1 MLMEPVR
8 RWDEEAVRP
17 PIDADARPAFFP
29 KKRVAFP
36 GKNHDVRARSV
47 PMTSRVST
55 GRILLE
61 VRAHRIAS
69 QVESNSRGSLT
80 AQTSIFE
87 AEIAHVRDEIGL
99 PCPVARHFPALAVV
113 IPCFAVE
120 PVAEFKPVAEN
131 EVEIAETIDH
141 LRRVRERD
149 QAGGFASL
157 CIEVLLPG
165 VEGRRKKTPLL
176 PLK

>member
-8 RWDEEAVRP
+8 WWYEETVRP
-17 PIDADARPAFFP
+17 PIDADARPSFFP

-47 PMTSRVST
+47 PMSSRVST

-61 VRAHRIAS
+61 VRAHRVAS

-87 AEIAHVRDEIGL
+87 AEIPHVRDEIGL
-99 PCPVARHFPALAVV
+99 PCPVACDFSALAVV
-113 IPCFAVE
+113 IAFFAVKSI
-120 PVAEFKPVAEN
+120 AEFKPIGEN
-131 EVEIAETIDH
+131 EVEIPETINH

-149 QAGGFASL
+149 QAGCLAAL

-165 VEGRRKKTPLL
+165 V
-176 PLK
+176 